1 MPLKHVLG
9 SLVSFAAY
17 LLAAGV
23 AVAQTPQF
31 TIQDLGTLPNL
42 PSCNATALSQAGNV
56 AGYCTAMLGQNLLSS
71 TTATHVFLYSKGSMT
86 DLNITYPPTGAVPT
100 GVNDSGVVV
109 GGALNISIQDSTGSA
124 TPFIYQNGGAQ
135 PLSGPLETLLA
146 LGLNNAS
153 QMIGTSIQI
162 GNYSLNYF
170 VNSQAV
176 FDPLSGGTLT
186 DLTGQTSGG
195 GTAAF
200 GINSNGAVA
209 GATVAENASN
219 ITPVLWQNLMP
230 QLLPLLSGYPLG
242 IATCGQRLSG
252 GCWRRL

>member
-1 MPLKHVLG
+1 MPLKDVLG
-9 SLVSFAAY
+9 SLVSFAGC

-124 TPFIYQNGGAQ
+124 TPFIYQNGG
-135 PLSGPLETLLA
+135 LSP
-146 LGLNNAS
+146 S
-153 QMIGTSIQI
+153 QGRSKP
-162 GNYSLNYF
+162 F
-170 VNSQAV
+170 
-176 FDPLSGGTLT
+176 
-186 DLTGQTSGG
+186 
-195 GTAAF
+195 
-200 GINSNGAVA
+200 
-209 GATVAENASN
+209 
-219 ITPVLWQNLMP
+219 
-230 QLLPLLSGYPLG
+230 
-242 IATCGQRLSG
+242 
-252 GCWRRL
+252 WRWA